1 MIAHRCTLAKRSL
14 TMSNIH
20 IEQKTM
26 PWGLL
31 LAGTALA
38 VAGATW
44 MMWPDSGIPSSAATS
59 AASQA
64 AVKGNYGTTDSVNAQ
79 PLDNQTAREEQM
91 AIDMANIQAAVNGER
106 SLGTLFDI
114 DAQGKLSI
122 SSRTKDAMVMMLEPF
137 PSGPSQKDWESME
150 ARIAKDLPKAAA
162 QHAMQLLRSMNQVN
176 QAVEQLKK
184 ANPTAEAEGK
194 TLEVFAQLKAIR
206 RQHFDPPT
214 ATALFAEEEGWADFL
229 LRAQAIDP
237 EGKLSEDDRRQKMEK
252 LIAGLPDGMRAKAT
266 EVLLPP
272 Q

>member
-1 MIAHRCTLAKRSL
+1 
-14 TMSNIH
+14 MSNIH
-20 IEQKTM
+20 IEQKQM

-31 LAGTALA
+31 LAGAAVA
-38 VAGATW
+38 VAGISW
-44 MMWPDSGIPSSAATS
+44 MMWPDGGISPSAATLPAS
-59 AASQA
+59 QPAAASA
-64 AVKGNYGTTDSVNAQ
+64 TLGATDSVNA
-79 PLDNQTAREEQM
+79 PALDNQTAREEQM
-91 AIDMANIQAAVNGER
+91 ATDMANIQAAVNGER
-106 SLGTLFDI
+106 PLGTLFDI

-137 PSGPSQKDWESME
+137 PNGPSPKDWESLE
-150 ARIAKDLPKAAA
+150 GRINKDLPKAAA

-176 QAVEQLKK
+176 MAVEQLKK

-206 RQHFDPPT
+206 RQHFDAQT

-237 EGKLSEDDRRQKMEK
+237 EGKLSEEDRRKKMEK